1 MSSEIKT
8 ILKYSRERDCR
19 VCRVC
24 GLERPLAAEKCPLC
38 SADISESI
46 TLCAETD
53 GGAAED

>member
-1 MSSEIKT
+1 MSSEINT
-8 ILKYSRERDCR
+8 ILTYTRERDGR

-24 GLERPLAAEKCPLC
+24 GLERPLTAEKCPLC